1 MTNLLYETPPDFVE
15 IGGNRYSVVTD
26 FRDWLRFFDLQ
37 SDNSI
42 QQTERVLMML
52 EWYRDVPPIRSA
64 EDAEEALDALVA
76 FATRQEP
83 DSEERAKGKQSGN
96 ASTERLLSWSY
107 DSPYIYAA
115 FLAVYGIDLD
125 KVETMHWHKFL
136 ALFDALPEDTPI
148 KKRIAYR
155 GVNLAAIKDKNE
167 RKRIRKIKD
176 AIRIPQPDLDAYQC
190 GDYF

>member
-1 MTNLLYETPPDFVE
+1 
-15 IGGNRYSVVTD
+15 
-26 FRDWLRFFDLQ
+26 
-37 SDNSI
+37 
-42 QQTERVLMML
+42 
-52 EWYRDVPPIRSA
+52 
-64 EDAEEALDALVA
+64 
-76 FATRQEP
+76 
-83 DSEERAKGKQSGN
+83 
-96 ASTERLLSWSY
+96 
-107 DSPYIYAA
+107 
-115 FLAVYGIDLD
+115 
-125 KVETMHWHKFL
+125 MHWHKFL